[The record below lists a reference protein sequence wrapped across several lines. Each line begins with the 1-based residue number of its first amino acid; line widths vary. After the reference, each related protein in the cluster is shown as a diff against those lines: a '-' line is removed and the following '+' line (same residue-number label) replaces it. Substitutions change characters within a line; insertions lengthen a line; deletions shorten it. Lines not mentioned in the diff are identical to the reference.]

1 MYFCASPR
9 RARILELVGVKLSDF
24 ATHEEAFTCAE
35 AAIKQNAVDFKF
47 EVTKIDNPIPMLVRF
62 KYFIGHGT
70 KRSWSSTDT
79 TSVAGTFEPKTK
91 KAMEDFGAAARCLGG
106 DSGGGSGGQAKVKV
120 ESPLHEEL
128 KVVTAGLRQS
138 RLYLKRPYKT

>member
-1 MYFCASPR
+1 M
-9 RARILELVGVKLSDF
+9 KLADF
-24 ATHEEAFTCAE
+24 DTHEEAFTCAE

-47 EVTKIDNPIPMLVRF
+47 EVMKIDNPIPMLVRF

-91 KAMEDFGAAARCLGG
+91 KAMEDFNAAMPCLMGG
-106 DSGGGSGGQAKVKV
+106 EVGSAPGDKEKKVKV
-120 ESPLHEEL
+120 ESPLYEEL